1 MDKIY
6 ITGLPLLTVIGTRP
20 EERDLQQKIILDLEI
35 DINLEKAAGS
45 DNLFDTIDYS
55 EIEEKMV
62 KLAEESHFYLIE
74 AFAGKVADIVLSYEK
89 TTACTVTVTKPNASH
104 RATVKVVLRREK

>member
-35 DINLEKAAGS
+35 DIDLEKAAGS

-62 KLAEESHFYLIE
+62 KLAEESNFYLIE

>member
-1 MDKIY
+1 MDKIF

-35 DINLEKAAGS
+35 DIDLAKAAGS

>member
-35 DINLEKAAGS
+35 DIDLEKAAGS

-74 AFAGKVADIVLSYEK
+74 AFAGKGADIVLSYEK

>member
-35 DINLEKAAGS
+35 DIDLEKAAGS

-104 RATVKVVLRREK
+104 RATVNVVLRREK

>member
-35 DINLEKAAGS
+35 DIDLAKAAGS

-62 KLAEESHFYLIE
+62 KLAAASHFYRIE
-74 AFAGKVADIVLSYEK
+74 AFAGAAADIILSYEK
-89 TTACTVTVTKPNASH
+89 TTGCTVTVTKPNASH
-104 RATVKVVLRREK
+104 RATVKTVLKRTK

>member
-1 MDKIY
+1 MDKIF
-6 ITGLPLLTVIGTRP
+6 ITGLPLSTVIGTRP

-35 DINLEKAAGS
+35 DIDLSAASAS
-45 DNLFDTIDYS
+45 DDLLDTINYA

-62 KLAEESHFYLIE
+62 KLAEESHFFLIE
-74 AFAGKVADIVLSYEK
+74 AFAQAAADIVLSYEK
-89 TTACTVTVTKPNASH
+89 TTGCTVTITKPNASH

>member
-1 MDKIY
+1 MDKIF
-6 ITGLPLLTVIGTRP
+6 ITGLPLSTVIGTRP

-35 DINLEKAAGS
+35 DIDLSAASAS
-45 DNLFDTIDYS
+45 DDLLDTINYA

-62 KLAEESHFYLIE
+62 KLAEESHFFLIE
-74 AFAGKVADIVLSYEK
+74 AFAQAAADIVLSYEK
-89 TTACTVTVTKPNASH
+89 TTGCTVTVTKPNASH

>member
-1 MDKIY
+1 MDKIF
-6 ITGLPLLTVIGTRP
+6 ITGLPPSTVIGTRP

-35 DINLEKAAGS
+35 DIDLSAASAS
-45 DNLFDTIDYS
+45 DDLLDTINYA

-62 KLAEESHFYLIE
+62 KLAEESHFFLIE
-74 AFAGKVADIVLSYEK
+74 AFAQAAADIVLSYEK
-89 TTACTVTVTKPNASH
+89 TTGCTVTITKPNASH

>member
-1 MDKIY
+1 MDKIF
-6 ITGLPLLTVIGTRP
+6 ITGLPLSTVIGTRP

-35 DINLEKAAGS
+35 DIDLEKAAGS

-74 AFAGKVADIVLSYEK
+74 TFAGKAADIVLSYEK
-89 TTACTVTVTKPNASH
+89 TTGCTVTITKPNASH

>member
-35 DINLEKAAGS
+35 DIDLEKAAGS